1 MTESMIDLVCISIA
15 VGLAV
20 SLIFSES
27 LGKAAGG
34 FVVPG
39 YLALHLT
46 RPVDI
51 ALTLVTAMATY
62 GIVHFASSALIIY
75 GKRRTAAM
83 ILVGFWLGAGLRLAT
98 AHLAPSVA
106 GIDHPEYTVIG
117 FIIPGLIAIWFDR
130 QGLLDTC
137 STTLTA
143 SVVVRLLLVLFAASQ
158 LEQFEAVRTP
168 VEPPT
173 AIAPSEQVE
182 PAEVADLGR
191 DESNVKLA
199 RFEVV
204 KNR

>member
-1 MTESMIDLVCISIA
+1 MIDLVCISIA

-34 FVVPG
+34 LVVPG

-62 GIVHFASSALIIY
+62 GIVYFASSALIIY

-83 ILVGFWLGAGLRLAT
+83 ILVGFSLGAALRLAA

-158 LEQFEAVRTP
+158 LEQFEAERTP

-173 AIAPSEQVE
+173 AIATSEQVG
-182 PAEVADLGR
+182 PA
-191 DESNVKLA
+191 
-199 RFEVV
+199 
-204 KNR
+204 